1 ITLEPFVTMAE
12 AQNIAVPLVDIGA
25 AQPGHTAQ
33 NLFYSPEFIQTQPE
47 VGRRFMIAY
56 IKALR
61 YLEDAFYK
69 GINREEAIDIFI
81 KHTTLKDRAL
91 YDRMAQANSEVNGNI
106 NVAGIERD
114 QEFYI
119 RKGYQRERA
128 DVQSFTDT
136 SFAQYAVGVLGRY
149 QE

>member
-1 ITLEPFVTMAE
+1 
-12 AQNIAVPLVDIGA
+12 
-25 AQPGHTAQ
+25 
-33 NLFYSPEFIQTQPE
+33 
-47 VGRRFMIAY
+47 
-56 IKALR
+56 
-61 YLEDAFYK
+61 
-69 GINREEAIDIFI
+69 
-81 KHTTLKDRAL
+81 
-91 YDRMAQANSEVNGNI
+91 MAQANSEVNGNV

-128 DVQSFTDT
+128 DVQSFVDG